1 MAPAPSIIDLVR
13 MAAAAADEKH
23 GHDLLAIDVTS
34 RFPLAD
40 MFLIVSGETERQV
53 QAIADGIEDRLRAE
67 GVKAV
72 TIEGAAGGRWIL
84 MDFGGLLVHVQH
96 EEERDFYQLE
106 RLWRDCPVVDVQ
118 VQEAR

>member
-72 TIEGAAGGRWIL
+72 TIEGAVGGRWIL